1 MDSGHIKAVTVFLL
15 SDSQMDVPDAAPSG
29 CSVLPVQ
36 VNEGVELPV
45 VVADG
50 PAAEQ
55 EQRGKFDL

>member
-1 MDSGHIKAVTVFLL
+1 
-15 SDSQMDVPDAAPSG
+15 MDVPADAALSG
-29 CSVLPVQ
+29 CSVLPVK